1 MVTENQGKSQS
12 DPDIKGSNNMRETTL
27 KIPLLRRIKKHN
39 DMVVSVFQNPMI
51 LYPKKEPV
59 TLNAEIND
67 VDSMKIYLIIGD
79 KKNSYCG

>member
-1 MVTENQGKSQS
+1 
-12 DPDIKGSNNMRETTL
+12 
-27 KIPLLRRIKKHN
+27 
-39 DMVVSVFQNPMI
+39 MVVSVFQNPMI

-79 KKNSYCG
+79 KK